1 MELGRLLSPRSIAV
15 VGASERPASY
25 GGEAL
30 LNLRRVGYEGRVYA
44 VNPGRAWVHGVPCVA
59 RLDDLPEAPDAVVV
73 AIPAADAP
81 EVVDA
86 AGALGCGGAVVF
98 AAGFGEATGGAALQ
112 ARLVAAASRHGLPV
126 CGPNGNGI
134 ASPAERVALWGDAV
148 ERLDPGAVALVTQSG
163 NLAVNALGSRRGLR
177 LHTVVS
183 CGNGAVLDAAAFA
196 EALAARPGVRS
207 LALYLEDDGDGEGWC
222 AALEACARAGVG
234 VAVLKAGSS
243 AAGASAALAHTGAL
257 AGDQRVVRALFTEA
271 GAAWTRSPH
280 ELLEVAKA
288 LAVPGARRGG
298 SGVAVMTCSGGDSS
312 LAADAAEEL
321 GVPLPAP
328 APDTLARL
336 QATLPPAARAA
347 NPLDYTSLLWEDG
360 DALCELVL
368 ALADDPGAG
377 QVLVL
382 YDEAVTGDG
391 AAAAS
396 WGGVLDAVLRAAGT
410 APVPVSVGS
419 TLPELLGDATA
430 KRLQD
435 AGMPAVAGLRTA
447 LAAVA
452 ALGASVADPVR
463 IADIGAAAG
472 RAAAGAPARWYSEQE
487 AKALLRAAGL
497 PVVPGRI
504 ARDAQ
509 DAVAAATELGGP
521 VALKR
526 CAPGV
531 RHKSEHGGVLLGL
544 SAPAAIRA
552 GFTRLREGGEVLVE
566 AMAPAG
572 AELLVAAR
580 ADAIA
585 PVLAV
590 GAGGIWAEALD
601 DVALVPLPASPAR
614 VERALRGLRAAPLLT
629 GGRSREAVDLAAIA
643 RVACGVGALLLE
655 HGLALVECNPVFAHP
670 GGAVIADALAAAPV
684 PARPTSQEPAP

>member
-1 MELGRLLSPRSIAV
+1 
-15 VGASERPASY
+15 
-25 GGEAL
+25 
-30 LNLRRVGYEGRVYA
+30 
-44 VNPGRAWVHGVPCVA
+44 
-59 RLDDLPEAPDAVVV
+59 
-73 AIPAADAP
+73 
-81 EVVDA
+81 
-86 AGALGCGGAVVF
+86 
-98 AAGFGEATGGAALQ
+98 
-112 ARLVAAASRHGLPV
+112 
-126 CGPNGNGI
+126 
-134 ASPAERVALWGDAV
+134 
-148 ERLDPGAVALVTQSG
+148 
-163 NLAVNALGSRRGLR
+163 
-177 LHTVVS
+177 
-183 CGNGAVLDAAAFA
+183 
-196 EALAARPGVRS
+196 
-207 LALYLEDDGDGEGWC
+207 
-222 AALEACARAGVG
+222 
-234 VAVLKAGSS
+234 
-243 AAGASAALAHTGAL
+243 
-257 AGDQRVVRALFTEA
+257 
-271 GAAWTRSPH
+271 
-280 ELLEVAKA
+280 
-288 LAVPGARRGG
+288 
-298 SGVAVMTCSGGDSS
+298 
-312 LAADAAEEL
+312 
-321 GVPLPAP
+321 
-328 APDTLARL
+328 
-336 QATLPPAARAA
+336 
-347 NPLDYTSLLWEDG
+347 
-360 DALCELVL
+360 
-368 ALADDPGAG
+368 
-377 QVLVL
+377 
-382 YDEAVTGDG
+382 
-391 AAAAS
+391 
-396 WGGVLDAVLRAAGT
+396 VLDAVLRAAGT

-435 AGMPAVAGLRTA
+435 AGMPALAGLRTA

-472 RAAAGAPARWYSEQE
+472 RAAAGAPARWYPEHE

-509 DAVAAATELGGP
+509 DAVAAAAELGAP

-526 CAPGV
+526 CAPGL

-552 GFTRLREGGEVLVE
+552 GFTRLCDGGEVLVE

-580 ADAIA
+580 ADAIV

-601 DVALVPLPASPAR
+601 DVAVVPLPASPPR

-629 GGRSREAVDLAAIA
+629 GGRGREPVDLAAVA